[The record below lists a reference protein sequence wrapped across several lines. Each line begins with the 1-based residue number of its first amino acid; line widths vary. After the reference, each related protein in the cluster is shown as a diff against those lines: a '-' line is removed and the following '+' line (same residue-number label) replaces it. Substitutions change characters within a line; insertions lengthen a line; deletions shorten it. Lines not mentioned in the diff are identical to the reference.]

1 MSNNLNQTPNSDR
14 VHISFFGKT
23 NAGKSS
29 LINVL
34 TSQEVSIVSPIKGTT
49 TDPVKKAM
57 ELLPLGPVI
66 IIDTP
71 GIDDKGLVGDL
82 RVKKAKQVLGKTD
95 IAVLV
100 VDSSE
105 GYTDIDD
112 DLVKLF
118 KEKSIPHLVVY
129 NKSDLKTIDNL
140 NDNEI
145 AVSATLNLNINKL
158 KDKIILLAKTEKNNN
173 KIIGDKLSKSD
184 IVVLVTPIDLS
195 APKGRMILP
204 QVQTIRDIIDSN
216 SICVVTQPEQLN
228 DVLLSLKE
236 DPKMVITD
244 SQVFSKVKDIVPET
258 VLLTSFSI
266 IFARYKG
273 ILNTVASGAKN
284 IEKLNDGDTVLI
296 CEGCSHHRQC
306 DDIGRV
312 KLPNW
317 IKKHTGKNFKFEFT
331 SGGDFKDDLEKY
343 SLIVHCGGCMLNERE
358 VIHRQNCAVNQNIPF
373 TNYGIIIAYMN
384 GILKRSLKIFT
395 DINDK

>member
-29 LINVL
+29 LINAL

-95 IAVLV
+95 VAVLV

-317 IKKHTGKNFKFEFT
+317 IKKHTGKNLKFEFT

>member
-158 KDKIILLAKTEKNNN
+158 KDKIILLAKAEKNNN

-317 IKKHTGKNFKFEFT
+317 IKKHTGKNLKFEFT

>member
-118 KEKSIPHLVVY
+118 KEKSIPYLVVY

-317 IKKHTGKNFKFEFT
+317 IKKHTGKNLKFEFT

>member
-29 LINVL
+29 LINAL

-95 IAVLV
+95 VAVLV

-158 KDKIILLAKTEKNNN
+158 KEKIILLAKAEKNNN

-317 IKKHTGKNFKFEFT
+317 IKKHTGKNLKFEFT

>member
-29 LINVL
+29 LINAL

-95 IAVLV
+95 VAVLV

-216 SICVVTQPEQLN
+216 SICVVTQPEQLS
-228 DVLLSLKE
+228 DVFLSLKE

-244 SQVFSKVKDIVPET
+244 SQVFSKVKDMVPET

-273 ILNTVASGAKN
+273 ILNTVARGAKN

-317 IKKHTGKNFKFEFT
+317 IKKYTGKNLNFEFT

-384 GILKRSLKIFT
+384 GILKRSLKIFP

>member
-29 LINVL
+29 LINAL

-95 IAVLV
+95 VAVLV

-158 KDKIILLAKTEKNNN
+158 KDKIILLAKAEKNNN

-317 IKKHTGKNFKFEFT
+317 IKKHTGKNLKFEFT

-358 VIHRQNCAVNQNIPF
+358 VIHRQNCAIDQNIPF

>member
-29 LINVL
+29 LINAL

-158 KDKIILLAKTEKNNN
+158 KDKIILLAKAEKNNN

-317 IKKHTGKNFKFEFT
+317 IKKHTGKNLKFEFT

-358 VIHRQNCAVNQNIPF
+358 VIHRQNCAIDQNIPF

>member
-158 KDKIILLAKTEKNNN
+158 KDKIILLAKAEKNNN

>member
-317 IKKHTGKNFKFEFT
+317 IKKHTGKNLKFEFT

>member
-158 KDKIILLAKTEKNNN
+158 KDKIILLAKAEKNNN

-317 IKKHTGKNFKFEFT
+317 IKKHTGKNLKFEFT

-358 VIHRQNCAVNQNIPF
+358 VIHRQNCAIDQNIPF

-384 GILKRSLKIFT
+384 GILKRSLKILT

>member
-95 IAVLV
+95 VAVLV

-317 IKKHTGKNFKFEFT
+317 IKKHTGKNLKFEFT

-358 VIHRQNCAVNQNIPF
+358 VIHRQNCAIDQNIPF

>member
-29 LINVL
+29 LINAL

-317 IKKHTGKNFKFEFT
+317 IKKHTGKNLKFEFT

>member
-29 LINVL
+29 LINAL

-95 IAVLV
+95 VAVLV

-158 KDKIILLAKTEKNNN
+158 KDKIILLAKAEKNNN

-317 IKKHTGKNFKFEFT
+317 IKKHTGKNLKFEFT
-331 SGGDFKDDLEKY
+331 SSGDFKDDLEKY

>member
-29 LINVL
+29 LINAL

-158 KDKIILLAKTEKNNN
+158 KDKIILLAKAEKNNN

-317 IKKHTGKNFKFEFT
+317 IKKHTGKNLKFEFT

>member
-158 KDKIILLAKTEKNNN
+158 KDKIILLAKAEKNNN

-317 IKKHTGKNFKFEFT
+317 IKKHTGKNLKFEFT

-358 VIHRQNCAVNQNIPF
+358 VIHRQNCAIDQNIPF

>member
-29 LINVL
+29 LINAL

-95 IAVLV
+95 VAVLV

-317 IKKHTGKNFKFEFT
+317 IKKHTGKNLKFEFT

-358 VIHRQNCAVNQNIPF
+358 VIHRQNCAIDQNIPF

>member
-95 IAVLV
+95 VAVLV

-129 NKSDLKTIDNL
+129 NKSDIKTIDNL

-158 KDKIILLAKTEKNNN
+158 KDKIILLAKAEKNNN

-317 IKKHTGKNFKFEFT
+317 IKKHTGKNLKFEFT

-358 VIHRQNCAVNQNIPF
+358 VIHRQNCAIDQNIPF

>member
-29 LINVL
+29 LINAL

-95 IAVLV
+95 VAVLV
-100 VDSSE
+100 VDSRE

-158 KDKIILLAKTEKNNN
+158 KEKIILLAKAEKNNN
-173 KIIGDKLSKSD
+173 KIIGDKLSESD

-317 IKKHTGKNFKFEFT
+317 IKKHTGKNLKFEFT

>member
-118 KEKSIPHLVVY
+118 KEKSIPYLVVY

-317 IKKHTGKNFKFEFT
+317 IKKHTGKNLKFEFT

-358 VIHRQNCAVNQNIPF
+358 VIHRQNCAVNHNIPF

>member
-95 IAVLV
+95 VAVLV

-129 NKSDLKTIDNL
+129 NKSDIKTIDNL

-158 KDKIILLAKTEKNNN
+158 KDKIILLAKAEKNNN

-317 IKKHTGKNFKFEFT
+317 IKKHTGKNLKFEFT
-331 SGGDFKDDLEKY
+331 SGGYFKDDLEKY

-358 VIHRQNCAVNQNIPF
+358 VIHRQNCAIDQNIPF

>member
-29 LINVL
+29 LINAL

-95 IAVLV
+95 VAVLV

-158 KDKIILLAKTEKNNN
+158 KDKIILLAKAEKNNN

-317 IKKHTGKNFKFEFT
+317 IKKHTGKNLKFEFT

>member
-29 LINVL
+29 LINAL

-95 IAVLV
+95 VAVLV

-129 NKSDLKTIDNL
+129 NKSDIKTIDNL

-158 KDKIILLAKTEKNNN
+158 KDKIILLAKAEKNNN

-317 IKKHTGKNFKFEFT
+317 IKKHTGKNLKFEFT

-358 VIHRQNCAVNQNIPF
+358 VIHRQNCAIDQNIPF

-384 GILKRSLKIFT
+384 GILKRSLKIFN
-395 DINDK
+395 DVNDK

>member
-29 LINVL
+29 LINAL

-95 IAVLV
+95 VAVLV

-158 KDKIILLAKTEKNNN
+158 KDKIILLAKAEKNNN

-317 IKKHTGKNFKFEFT
+317 IKKHTGKNLKFEFT
-331 SGGDFKDDLEKY
+331 SGGDFKDYLEKY

>member
-29 LINVL
+29 LINAL

-95 IAVLV
+95 VAVLV

-158 KDKIILLAKTEKNNN
+158 KDKIILLAKAEKNNN

-317 IKKHTGKNFKFEFT
+317 IKKHTGKNLKFEFT

-358 VIHRQNCAVNQNIPF
+358 VIHRQNCAIDQNIPF

-384 GILKRSLKIFT
+384 GILKRSLKILT

>member
-29 LINVL
+29 LINAL

-95 IAVLV
+95 VAVLV

-129 NKSDLKTIDNL
+129 NKSDIKTIDNL

-158 KDKIILLAKTEKNNN
+158 KDKIILLAKAEKNNN

-317 IKKHTGKNFKFEFT
+317 IKKHTGKNLKFEFT

-358 VIHRQNCAVNQNIPF
+358 VIHRQNCAIDQNIPF